1 MKTYIIEVIETKTY
15 TVRVKAENIVDA
27 IDIVQEFHGDGNI
40 EDLDIEDII
49 MHNVEY
55 QYRNTEE

>member
-1 MKTYIIEVIETKTY
+1 MKTYIIEVIETKIY
-15 TVRVKAENIVDA
+15 TVRVNADCIADA

-40 EDLDIEDII
+40 EDLDVEDF